1 MSEYTVNEAMSVSDA
16 MKLIKRMQAK
26 GRVTL
31 FICVGQRAPIKDN
44 PGREFSL
51 LGNVQVTTNAA
62 FKFLRDTYSET
73 LEARGAQV
81 QMIVL
86 GECVFIG
93 SAA

>member
-1 MSEYTVNEAMSVSDA
+1 MSEYTVNEAMGVSDA
-16 MKLIKRMQAK
+16 IKLIKRMQAK

-44 PGREFSL
+44 PGREFPL
-51 LGNVQVTTNAA
+51 LGHVQVTTTAA
-62 FKFLRDTYSET
+62 FKFLRNTYREA

-81 QMIVL
+81 QMIVS
-86 GECVFIG
+86 GQCVFIG